1 MVASGRLMRALLF
14 VAASII
20 LISAAASAQ
29 AQEHPFPLPLHIRT
43 LFNEYTHKHNL
54 GAFAIS
60 LDGRAAGYVYCQVA
74 QVCGRRGRTERA
86 AVDRCLGVSNGVRCR
101 VYAWRGKIVWDG
113 PPIQPAGR
121 SLDATAPPIPPE
133 GPSRPAKLIKCRLP
147 DGILISMVPQRCF
160 AVSGEEAE

>member
-29 AQEHPFPLPLHIRT
+29 AQEHPFPLPLHIQ
-43 LFNEYTHKHNL
+43 THFDGYLRKL
-54 GAFAIS
+54 GPGAFAIS
-60 LDGRAAGYVYCQVA
+60 TDGRAVGYSYCEEA
-74 QVCGRRGRTERA
+74 ASCGARSLLEWLAMKT
-86 AVDRCLGVSNGVRCR
+86 CLNASKGAPCR
-101 VYAWRGKIVWDG
+101 LYAWRGKIVWDD

-147 DGILISMVPQRCF
+147 DGFLISMVPERCF
-160 AVSGEEAE
+160 AANGEEAE